1 MEIAVSTSPVHIM
14 MARKKN
20 TWYSVRDG
28 NWSDPNTW
36 MSNALDKRVVIMPRP
51 GDDVYINHTVTLDS
65 QNGTVLSYTVNN
77 LYISGRLL
85 FPSSNSMSFSVNG
98 DLQASGSLDMSGG
111 SRGHI
116 ISLFGANN
124 FITTFTAG
132 SGTVSYERSGDQ
144 FVMDLAYYSLRI
156 YGIGTKYLT
165 ANTFLAGNLNVNDFL
180 PGNALLECLGYNL
193 TVNGTSSITGIGASS
208 RTISKSGAGNILFI
222 GSTLINSNPVF
233 SSSITNIEFRG
244 GFTGGGFG
252 GTVIFNCPVS
262 FSTNSQNMS
271 ASAVVFNNTVLISGA
286 ITLTYTG
293 GIVTFNNG
301 LNGDNIDST
310 YNNNSY
316 TNIGFSSALPML
328 TGVFNYQNLSTSKLG
343 YTFNGDYTLPYTSYA
358 HLTIYGTG
366 TKTLMGNTTL
376 SGNLNIN
383 DFLSYDAKLD
393 CANYNLTVNGT
404 TTVTGTGNSTSDAGL
419 LGTNCNIIFNGAC
432 FMNTRNISYGS
443 GVTLEFRGGA
453 TINAFGFLATMNCTM
468 NFTTNSQ
475 TFSTT
480 NSLTF
485 AGDFIISGG
494 ITVSVNLGGS
504 VMTCGIIAGLING
517 SSSSDTFNNT
527 GFSNYQ
533 NPIAP
538 MVTGRLY
545 CNQSP
550 NTFIYG
556 LAGNQDIQISSDPT
570 PGYTNLVLQGSGTK
584 KLLGDISVKGIYT
597 LTSPTT
603 LNSNGF
609 AISNP

>member
-65 QNGTVLSYTVNN
+65 QNGTVLSYAVNN
-77 LYISGRLL
+77 LYISGRFL
-85 FPSSNSMSFSVNG
+85 FPSGNTMSFSVNG
-98 DLQASGSLDMSGG
+98 DLQASGSIDMSGG

-124 FITTFTAG
+124 LITTFTAG

-144 FVMDLAYYSLRI
+144 FVMDLAYNSLRI
-156 YGIGTKYLT
+156 YGMGTKYLT

-222 GSTLINSNPVF
+222 GSSLINSNPVF

-252 GTVIFNCPVS
+252 GTIIFNCPVS
-262 FSTNSQNMS
+262 FTTNSQIMS
-271 ASAVVFNNTVLISGA
+271 ASTVVFNNTVLVSGA
-286 ITLTYTG
+286 VTLTYTG
-293 GIVTFNNG
+293 GVVTFNGG
-301 LNGDNIDST
+301 LDGDSISST

-316 TNIGFSSALPML
+316 TNIGFSTTLPMS
-328 TGVFNYQNLSTSKLG
+328 TGVFNYQNLSVSKLG
-343 YTFNGDYTLPYTSYA
+343 YTFNGNYTLPYTTYTN
-358 HLTIYGTG
+358 LVIYGTG
-366 TKTLMGNTTL
+366 TKSLIDNTIIA
-376 SGNLNIN
+376 GNLNVN
-383 DFLSYDAKLD
+383 DFQLFDAKLD
-393 CANYNLTVNGT
+393 CGNYNLIVNGT
-404 TTVTGTGNSTSDAGL
+404 TSINGSGNITSDASL
-419 LGTNCNIIFNGAC
+419 FGTNCTMIFIGA
-432 FMNTRNISYGS
+432 FTMNTRNISYGT

-453 TINAFGFLATMNCTM
+453 SLNAFGSLATLNCNI
-468 NFTTNSQ
+468 NFTTSSQ
-475 TFSTT
+475 TFSTINT
-480 NSLTF
+480 LTF
-485 AGDFIISGG
+485 AGNFNISGG
-494 ITVSVNLGGS
+494 ITVSVNLGTSITG
-504 VMTCGIIAGLING
+504 CGVITGVING
-517 SSSSDTFNNT
+517 SNSLDIFNNT

-533 NPIAP
+533 NPIPP
-538 MVTGRLY
+538 MVTGKLY

-556 LAGNQDIQISSDPT
+556 LTGNQDIQIVSDPT
-570 PGYTNLVLQGSGTK
+570 PGYKNLVLQGSGTK
-584 KLLGDISVKGIYT
+584 KLLGNISVKGIYT
-597 LTSPTT
+597 LTLPAT

-609 AISNP
+609 TIFNP